1 MKEKVIIMTDI
12 EKEFGFDLSKSD
24 WSKCSNKACTHGYS
38 KTMNQPRY
46 KQPSLTGDLRFS
58 GTEKKT
64 SLSLEAMD
72 FDLDSTME
80 SVAADLAD

>member
-1 MKEKVIIMTDI
+1 
-12 EKEFGFDLSKSD
+12 LSGSD
-24 WSKCSNKACTHGYS
+24 
-38 KTMNQPRY
+38 
-46 KQPSLTGDLRFS
+46 
-58 GTEKKT
+58 KKT

>member
-1 MKEKVIIMTDI
+1 
-12 EKEFGFDLSKSD
+12 
-24 WSKCSNKACTHGYS
+24 
-38 KTMNQPRY
+38 MNQPRY
-46 KQPSLTGDLRFS
+46 KQPSLTGDLGFS

-80 SVAADLAD
+80 SVEADLAE